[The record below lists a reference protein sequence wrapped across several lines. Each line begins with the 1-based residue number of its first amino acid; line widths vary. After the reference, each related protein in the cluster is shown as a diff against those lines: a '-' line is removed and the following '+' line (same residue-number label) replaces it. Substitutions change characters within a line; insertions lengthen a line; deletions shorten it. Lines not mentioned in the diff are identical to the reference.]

1 MIDHARSS
9 CLITLTTEPFLTHVP
24 LSYPH
29 FNNTPIRSHPLDRR
43 QATLLQ
49 SHRYYCAFTMLRLT
63 FIIIY
68 YISIIALTMTQS
80 IGPIVDQNEQV
91 KGRNRIAVVSL
102 VVQNRG
108 MNRGESGYQRMREL
122 FLHSLRTTG

>member
-1 MIDHARSS
+1 
-9 CLITLTTEPFLTHVP
+9 
-24 LSYPH
+24 
-29 FNNTPIRSHPLDRR
+29 
-43 QATLLQ
+43 
-49 SHRYYCAFTMLRLT
+49 MLRLT